1 MTDLYLRSTTDKGG
15 DVLRLRSDT
24 DKVPGSVTYIPGFRV
39 QGEGDLAL
47 RAAAGQPLRVR
58 KNDVT
63 YGLELVLTTDPNA
76 SRVRIRTSAGTRAIR
91 KYTA

>member
-1 MTDLYLRSTTDKGG
+1 MTDLFLRSTSDKGG
-15 DVLRLRSDT
+15 DLLRLRSDA
-24 DKVPGSVTYIPGFRV
+24 DKIPGGATYIPGFRV

-47 RAAAGQPLRVR
+47 RAATGQPLRVR
-58 KNDVT
+58 KGGTT

-76 SRVRIRTSAGTRAIR
+76 SRVRIRTPAGTRAIR